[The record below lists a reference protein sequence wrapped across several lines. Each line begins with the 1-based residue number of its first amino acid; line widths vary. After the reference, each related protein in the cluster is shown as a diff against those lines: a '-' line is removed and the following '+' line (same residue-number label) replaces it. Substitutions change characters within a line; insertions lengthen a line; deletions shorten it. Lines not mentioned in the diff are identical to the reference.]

1 MNEQEKRKL
10 INELVD
16 RHIENK
22 RSYNQVNREIREQ
35 LNKIGISISTLW
47 FIAHSRNKVG

>member
-1 MNEQEKRKL
+1 MNKLEEVKL

-22 RSYNQVNREIREQ
+22 RSYNQINREIREQ
-35 LNKIGISISTLW
+35 LNKIGISLSTLL
-47 FIAHSRNKVG
+47 FIAYARNKAR

>member
-1 MNEQEKRKL
+1 MNKLEKSKL

-35 LNKIGISISTLW
+35 LKKIGISISTLW
-47 FIAHSRNKVG
+47 FIACSRNKVG